1 MQGQKYGRRGT
12 HAAQWDEMEHERDKM
27 QPRHR
32 PFLRENGYLCRH
44 EEYFERLRNHRLNDG
59 FRAVVSATVRHRA
72 DDGQANALHRICVGT
87 CVCRS
92 RAVVQHCKSHHAP

>member
-12 HAAQWDEMEHERDKM
+12 HAAHWDEMEHERDKM

-44 EEYFERLRNHRLNDG
+44 EEYIERLRNHRLNDG
-59 FRAVVSATVRHRA
+59 FRAVVPSAVWH
-72 DDGQANALHRICVGT
+72 
-87 CVCRS
+87 
-92 RAVVQHCKSHHAP
+92 